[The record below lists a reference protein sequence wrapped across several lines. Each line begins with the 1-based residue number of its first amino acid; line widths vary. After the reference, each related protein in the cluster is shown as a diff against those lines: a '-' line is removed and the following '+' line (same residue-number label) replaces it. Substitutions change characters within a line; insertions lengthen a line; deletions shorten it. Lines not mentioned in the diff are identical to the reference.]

1 MNNYT
6 RAIVLDLDETLIHS
20 YCNDRVQMMILRPS
34 IDKLIDKLQE
44 VKKQNIDIVLCT
56 TSRNAWVNKFFE
68 LKPVFKTIFDKVYT
82 RDNEDEWRNFNI
94 EKYPLEYNAR
104 CKNVNLEY
112 LKPVTT
118 FGYDQVL
125 YIDDNKLEEVRL
137 QILFGLTHGELNK
150 DITFFSGFKF
160 YRKSIIWEKMLDYYN
175 GTSKNFKLNQ
185 KLEEYQKC
193 EELNPGCDIMVLAI
207 NDFVSK
213 IFKSGLSMLDET
225 YFNEYEQYDK
235 RLLELQQEIQ
245 QIIQNDETIKI

>member
-20 YCNDRVQMMILRPS
+20 YCNDKLQLMILRPN

-44 VKKQNIDIVLCT
+44 VKKQNIDIILCT

-82 RDNEDEWRNFNI
+82 RDNKDEWRNFNI

-137 QILFGLTHGELNK
+137 QILFGLTHGELTK
-150 DITFFSGFKF
+150 DVTFFSGFKF
-160 YRKSIIWEKMLDYYN
+160 YRKSIIWEKMLDYCN
-175 GTSKNFKLNQ
+175 GTSKNLKLNQ
-185 KLEEYQKC
+185 KLKEYEKFEES
-193 EELNPGCDIMVLAI
+193 NPGCDIIVSAI
-207 NDFVSK
+207 DIFADK
-213 IFKSGLSMLDET
+213 PFKSGLSILDEI
-225 YFNEYEQYDK
+225 YYNAYKQYDEK
-235 RLLELQQEIQ
+235 LLELQKDIQ
-245 QIIQNDETIKI
+245 QIIEHEET

>member
-20 YCNDRVQMMILRPS
+20 YCNDKLQLMILRPN

-44 VKKQNIDIVLCT
+44 VKKQNIDIILCT

-112 LKPVTT
+112 LKPITT

-137 QILFGLTHGELNK
+137 QILFGLTNGELTK
-150 DITFFSGFKF
+150 DVTFFSGFKF
-160 YRKSIIWEKMLDYYN
+160 YRKSIIWEKILDYCN
-175 GTSKNFKLNQ
+175 DTSKNLKLNQ
-185 KLEEYQKC
+185 KLEEYQKF
-193 EELNPGCDIMVLAI
+193 EELNPGCNIMVLVI
-207 NDFVSK
+207 NDFVNK
-213 IFKSGLSMLDET
+213 TFKSGLSMLDEI
-225 YFNEYEQYDK
+225 YFKDYEQYDK
-235 RLLELQQEIQ
+235 KLLELQKEIQ
-245 QIIQNDETIKI
+245 QIIEFNI